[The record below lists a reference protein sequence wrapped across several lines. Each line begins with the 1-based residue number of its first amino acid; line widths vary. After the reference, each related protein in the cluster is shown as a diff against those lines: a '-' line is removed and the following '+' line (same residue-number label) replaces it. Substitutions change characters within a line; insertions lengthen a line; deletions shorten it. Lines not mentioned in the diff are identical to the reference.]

1 MKIEKVTIGFA
12 MQINDG
18 WMHEDFY
25 VWSLNRD
32 RIFSPYNYRLLLGKL
47 ALYVNGWRD
56 IANRERVNEAMLERR
71 PCWPI

>member
-1 MKIEKVTIGFA
+1 MEIEKVTIGFA

-32 RIFSPYNYRLLLGKL
+32 RIFSPIDRL
-47 ALYVNGWRD
+47 
-56 IANRERVNEAMLERR
+56 
-71 PCWPI
+71 

>member
-1 MKIEKVTIGFA
+1 MKISTFDLSIVI
-12 MQINDG
+12 
-18 WMHEDFY
+18 
-25 VWSLNRD
+25 V
-32 RIFSPYNYRLLLGKL
+32 FSRRLTGYNYRLLLGKL